1 MQCGLSDNV
10 DLEVWFRY
18 ATPQPEEG
26 ATMRLTA
33 QEEYGLRCLL
43 QVARGHEAATTT
55 PEIAERE
62 GLSDAHVHKLMRLL
76 RRGGLVKSVRGRK
89 GGYQLARPA
98 DQVNIGAVLAVLGDS
113 FYSTEFCGEHAGNER
128 TCVRN
133 SDCSIRALWMAVER
147 AMQRALQS
155 TKLSDLLRS
164 EPEMAGF
171 IHSHPELF
179 PLRTVS

>member
-1 MQCGLSDNV
+1 
-10 DLEVWFRY
+10 
-18 ATPQPEEG
+18 
-26 ATMRLTA
+26 MRLTA

-43 QVARGHEAATTT
+43 QVARQAEAATTT

-62 GLSDAHVHKLMRLL
+62 GLSNAHVHKLMRLL

-98 DQVNIGAVLAVLGDS
+98 EEINVGAVLASLGDS
-113 FYSTEFCGEHAGNER
+113 LYSTEFCGQHRGVER

-133 SDCSIRALWMAVER
+133 DDCSIRSLWIAVDR
-147 AMQRALQS
+147 AVQRALQS

-171 IHSHPELF
+171 IQANPALF

>member
-1 MQCGLSDNV
+1 
-10 DLEVWFRY
+10 
-18 ATPQPEEG
+18 
-26 ATMRLTA
+26 MRLTA

-43 QVARGHEAATTT
+43 QVARGQDGSMTT

-62 GLSDAHVHKLMRLL
+62 GLGVAHVHKLMRLL

-98 DQVNIGAVLAVLGDS
+98 EQINVGAVLATLGDS
-113 FYSTEFCGEHAGNER
+113 FYPTDFCREHTGNER

-133 SDCSIRALWMAVER
+133 SDCSIRSLWIAVDQ
-147 AMQRALQS
+147 AVQRALQS
-155 TKLSDLLRS
+155 AKLSDLLRS
-164 EPEMAGF
+164 EPEMASF

>member
-1 MQCGLSDNV
+1 
-10 DLEVWFRY
+10 
-18 ATPQPEEG
+18 
-26 ATMRLTA
+26 MRLTA

-43 QVARGHEAATTT
+43 RVARGQEGSVTT

-62 GLSDAHVHKLMRLL
+62 GLGTAHVHKLMRLL
-76 RRGGLVKSVRGRK
+76 RRGGLVNSVRGRK

-98 DQVNIGAVLAVLGDS
+98 EQINVGAVLAVLGDS
-113 FYSTEFCGEHAGNER
+113 FYPAGFCDEHKGVER

-133 SDCSIRALWMAVER
+133 SDCAIRSLWMAVDQ
-147 AMQRALQS
+147 AVKHALQS

>member
-1 MQCGLSDNV
+1 
-10 DLEVWFRY
+10 
-18 ATPQPEEG
+18 
-26 ATMRLTA
+26 MRLTA

-43 QVARGHEAATTT
+43 QVARGQEAATTT

-62 GLSDAHVHKLMRLL
+62 GLSEAHVHKLMRLL

-98 DQVNIGAVLAVLGDS
+98 DQMNVGVALAALGDS
-113 FYSTEFCGEHAGNER
+113 FFSTEFCGEHAGNER

-133 SDCSIRALWMAVER
+133 SDCSIRSLWIAVDR
-147 AMQRALQS
+147 AVQRALQS
-155 TKLSDLLRS
+155 TKLSDLLRT
-164 EPEMAGF
+164 EPEMAGW
-171 IHSHPELF
+171 IRSQPEIF